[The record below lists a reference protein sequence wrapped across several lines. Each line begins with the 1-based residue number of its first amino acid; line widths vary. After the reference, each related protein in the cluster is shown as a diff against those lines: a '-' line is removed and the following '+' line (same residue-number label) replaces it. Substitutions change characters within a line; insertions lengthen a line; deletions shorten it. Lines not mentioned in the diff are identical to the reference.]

1 MTTELETQDGWIIGP
16 WRKPVNIDRQDR
28 TNIHN
33 DEDAKKLGF
42 RGGLV
47 AGSIHMEM
55 FIPVLVEAFGEA
67 WLERGNL
74 SMYFMN
80 ATLHDEEVRAFVG
93 QPQGDGHGQ
102 QVEVYGERPDG
113 TVSGKGTAALGEANA
128 PPALHARD
136 LNPFPAGDLRILE
149 KVHPGDEFPA
159 IETRVTPEDHEERLG
174 VITEMMPCY
183 TDSELWGGLLAS
195 PVTFV
200 NALAIPANAWLAQ
213 QYSSLLVG
221 LYSAIEMR
229 YVKGPL
235 LVDKPYQGAGKV
247 LAVGQSPKT
256 EYLWYDSHVESENG
270 QRVAEMRM
278 MLRFMKTSSVLYDE
292 SATTHT

>member
-1 MTTELETQDGWIIGP
+1 MTTEFETRDGQIIGP

-33 DEDAKKLGF
+33 DDDAQKLGF

-47 AGSIHMEM
+47 AGSVHMEM
-55 FIPVLVEAFGEA
+55 FVPLLVEALGEA

-74 SMYFMN
+74 SMYFMY
-80 ATLHDEEVRAFVG
+80 ATLHDEEVRAIVSL
-93 QPQGDGHGQ
+93 PEGDAEGQ

-113 TVSGKGTAALGEANA
+113 TVIAKGTAALGECDA
-128 PPALHARD
+128 PSALRTRD

-149 KVHPGDEFPA
+149 NVHPGDEFPTV
-159 IETRVTPEDHEERLG
+159 ETRVTAEAHKERLG
-174 VITEMMPCY
+174 IITEMIPSY
-183 TDSELWGGLLAS
+183 TDPKRWGGLVAS

-200 NALAIPANAWLAQ
+200 NALGLPATAWLAK
-213 QYSSLLVG
+213 QYSSPVVG
-221 LYSAIEMR
+221 MFGAIEIR
-229 YVKGPL
+229 NVKGPL
-235 LVDKPYQGAGKV
+235 LVDVPYQGAGKV
-247 LAVGQSPKT
+247 VAVGQSPKT
-256 EYLWYDSHVESENG
+256 EYLWYDTHVEDEDG

-278 MLRFMKTSSVLYDE
+278 MTRFVKASSVLYDE